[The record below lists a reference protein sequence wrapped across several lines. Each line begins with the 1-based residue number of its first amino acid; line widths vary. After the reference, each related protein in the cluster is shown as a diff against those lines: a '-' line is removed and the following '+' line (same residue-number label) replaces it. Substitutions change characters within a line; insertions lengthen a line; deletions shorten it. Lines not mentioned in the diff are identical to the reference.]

1 MVSVTEAVAAREE
14 RLQTVLTQQQEFDA
28 KKKSFADEVAAVAEK
43 VAAEAAEVDALAK
56 GAGTVTDEPESI
68 AKGKEVL
75 EGLQALTSNANR
87 DRRQALITPA
97 QELNDWLVDKGELDN
112 PYSEYGVAT
121 LKSQV
126 EVLEKDLRDKIT
138 FLEGQ
143 ITRAQAD
150 ISPEQKE
157 EIMKNFSQFD
167 KSGDGTLT
175 VAEFG
180 AVLKNL
186 DLELTPE
193 EEEQQFTKFATNHGS
208 NDFLSIDFPS
218 FMLQQFKAK
227 DTVEAL
233 LEAFSLVAGG
243 RDYIT
248 SEDLHACLDKDTA
261 AYLLS
266 RMNGLDLGLDYK
278 TFAHEVFGIMRNS

>member
-143 ITRAQAD
+143 ITRAQVRLNVNPTPNPNPNP
-150 ISPEQKE
+150 SPNPSPKPNPSPNP
-157 EIMKNFSQFD
+157 IPN
-167 KSGDGTLT
+167 
-175 VAEFG
+175 AG
-180 AVLKNL
+180 AAATARLRPL
-186 DLELTPE
+186 ATPRR
-193 EEEQQFTKFATNHGS
+193 G
-208 NDFLSIDFPS
+208 
-218 FMLQQFKAK
+218 
-227 DTVEAL
+227 
-233 LEAFSLVAGG
+233 
-243 RDYIT
+243 
-248 SEDLHACLDKDTA
+248 
-261 AYLLS
+261 
-266 RMNGLDLGLDYK
+266 
-278 TFAHEVFGIMRNS
+278 

>member
-143 ITRAQAD
+143 ITRAQVRLNPNPNPNPNPNHPSPSPSPNPKPYPNPDPNPHPHRNQAD

-157 EIMKNFSQFD
+157 EIMKNFSKFD

-175 VAEFG
+175 QAEFS
-180 AVLKNL
+180 AVLKKP
-186 DLELTPE
+186 DL
-193 EEEQQFTKFATNHGS
+193 
-208 NDFLSIDFPS
+208 
-218 FMLQQFKAK
+218 
-227 DTVEAL
+227 
-233 LEAFSLVAGG
+233 
-243 RDYIT
+243 
-248 SEDLHACLDKDTA
+248 
-261 AYLLS
+261 
-266 RMNGLDLGLDYK
+266 
-278 TFAHEVFGIMRNS
+278 

>member
-126 EVLEKDLRDKIT
+126 EVLEKELRDKIT

-143 ITRAQAD
+143 ITRAQVRLNPNPNPNPNPNHP
-150 ISPEQKE
+150 SPSPSP
-157 EIMKNFSQFD
+157 NPSPNP
-167 KSGDGTLT
+167 SPSP
-175 VAEFG
+175 
-180 AVLKNL
+180 
-186 DLELTPE
+186 TP
-193 EEEQQFTKFATNHGS
+193 TPTP
-208 NDFLSIDFPS
+208 L
-218 FMLQQFKAK
+218 
-227 DTVEAL
+227 
-233 LEAFSLVAGG
+233 
-243 RDYIT
+243 T
-248 SEDLHACLDKDTA
+248 SERVGS
-261 AYLLS
+261 S
-266 RMNGLDLGLDYK
+266 RTRD
-278 TFAHEVFGIMRNS
+278 RQ